1 MIKIAAAPLGVLS
14 QGDQYMRLTPPKQ
27 VTFYI
32 SISVALISV
41 VLKAM
46 AVTGVTVFPTG
57 GYFTGGYL
65 VLLVAYLVLLAG
77 ITLKGV

>member
-1 MIKIAAAPLGVLS
+1 
-14 QGDQYMRLTPPKQ
+14 MRLTPPKQ

-57 GYFTGGYL
+57 GYFAGGYL

>member
-46 AVTGVTVFPTG
+46 AVTGVTVFPIG